1 MRKKKDRAS
10 PGKVFKN
17 NLFAFRLIGSISPS
31 YLFVKILQEVIKNVS
46 ILFEHTFLVA
56 YIISCAE
63 SNAPFVNV
71 LYMFV
76 PVVGVIFARMFYE
89 PWLDAVFYPL
99 QKEKIQK
106 GLRLKMYNK
115 AVHMDIAYYD
125 DPAFYNDFVWAMQDA
140 PTHVFGS
147 VDTMSYCISTICT
160 LLITGIYIAA
170 VDAWGI
176 LFVFATLLFSTLMQ
190 LRLNKHTLHKEEE
203 RKLHERKRD
212 YINRV
217 FYLAQYTKDL
227 KMSHM
232 EDKLYTDFTDAAK
245 QLTRTENKYSPKI
258 TLYFF
263 LDTAVKNVLAFDGAY
278 LSYLL
283 YQALALHTIGYGD
296 LVALYNAAGRLRRN
310 LSQFSS
316 IFPMFQKH
324 CLYLEKMR
332 SFLEKENAL
341 SDEGKLL
348 LPHAGVLSMENVSFR
363 YPGATADTLH
373 NIMLDIKP
381 GEKIALVGYN
391 GAGKSTLI
399 KLLLRLYD
407 PTGGCITYN
416 GVPLPEYPLQEL
428 RAKFSA
434 VFQNYELIAASL
446 GENITMS
453 RETLD
458 EEKALE
464 IFAGLG
470 FTDTFAKL
478 PDGFSTQVTK
488 EFDEEGA
495 GFSGGEAQK
504 IAITRVLYANADI
517 LILDEPSSALD
528 PLSEHKLN
536 ELILSLSEEKSV
548 IIISHRL
555 STTRMVDKI
564 YMLEGGRIIESGAHD
579 ALIALNGKY
588 AQMFHLQAEK
598 YRTADKKS

>member
-1 MRKKKDRAS
+1 MHKKKDHAS
-10 PGKVFKN
+10 LGRIFQN
-17 NLFAFRLIGSISPS
+17 NLFAFRMIGSISPA
-31 YLFVKILQEVIKNVS
+31 YLIVKILQEAAKNVS

-115 AVHMDIAYYD
+115 AVNMDIAYYD
-125 DPAFYNDFVWAMQDA
+125 DPAFYNDFVWAMRDA

-147 VDTMSYCISTICT
+147 VDTLCYCISTICT

-170 VDAWGI
+170 VDTWGI
-176 LFVFATLLFSTLMQ
+176 LFVFTALLFSTLMQ
-190 LRLNKHTLHKEEE
+190 LRLNKHTIHKEEE
-203 RKLHERKRD
+203 RKIYERKRD

-227 KMSHM
+227 KMSRM
-232 EDKLYTDFTDAAK
+232 ADKLYNDFTDAAE
-245 QLTRTENKYSPKI
+245 QLTKIENKYAPKI
-258 TLYFF
+258 TLSFF
-263 LDTAVKNVLAFDGAY
+263 LDAAVKNVLAFDGAY

-283 YQALALHTIGYGD
+283 YQALTRQTIGYGD
-296 LVALYNAAGRLRRN
+296 LVALYNAAGRLRSN
-310 LSQFSS
+310 LSQLSS

-332 SFLEKENAL
+332 SFLEKENTL
-341 SDEGKLL
+341 SDEGKLP

-373 NIMLDIKP
+373 NILLDIKP

-407 PTGGCITYN
+407 PTGGRITYN
-416 GVPLPEYPLQEL
+416 GVSLPEYPLQEL
-428 RAKFSA
+428 RSKCSA
-434 VFQNYELIAASL
+434 VFQNYELIAATL

-453 RETLD
+453 RETID
-458 EEKALE
+458 EEKALD

-478 PDGFSTQVTK
+478 PAGFATQVTK
-488 EFDEEGA
+488 EFDENGA

-504 IAITRVLYANADI
+504 IAIARVLYSSADI
-517 LILDEPSSALD
+517 LILDEPSAALD
-528 PLSEHKLN
+528 PLSEYKLN
-536 ELILSLSEEKSV
+536 ELILSLSKEKSV

-555 STTRMVDKI
+555 STTRMADRI
-564 YMLEGGRIIESGAHD
+564 YMLENGKITESGSHD
-579 ALIALNGKY
+579 ALIALGGKY

-598 YRTADKKS
+598 YRVAGEKA

>member
-1 MRKKKDRAS
+1 MHKKKDHAS
-10 PGKVFKN
+10 LGRIFQN
-17 NLFAFRLIGSISPS
+17 NLFAFRMIGSISPA
-31 YLFVKILQEVIKNVS
+31 YLIVKILQEAVKNVS

-56 YIISCAE
+56 YIISCAK
-63 SNAPFVNV
+63 SNAPFVKV
-71 LYMFV
+71 LYMFI

-106 GLRLKMYNK
+106 GLRLKMYSK

-125 DPAFYNDFVWAMQDA
+125 DPAFYNDFVWAMRDA

-147 VDTMSYCISTICT
+147 VDTLSYCISTICT

-176 LFVFATLLFSTLMQ
+176 LFVFAALLFSTLMQ
-190 LRLNKHTLHKEEE
+190 LRLNKHTIHKEEE
-203 RKLHERKRD
+203 RKLYERKRD

-227 KMSHM
+227 KMSRM
-232 EDKLYTDFTDAAK
+232 ADKLYNDFTDAAE
-245 QLTRTENKYSPKI
+245 QLTKIENKYAPKI
-258 TLYFF
+258 TLSFF
-263 LDTAVKNVLAFDGAY
+263 LDAAVKNVLAFDGAY

-283 YQALALHTIGYGD
+283 YQALARQTIGYGD
-296 LVALYNAAGRLRRN
+296 LVALYNAAGRLRSN
-310 LSQFSS
+310 LSQLSS

-332 SFLEKENAL
+332 SFLEKANTL
-341 SDEGKLL
+341 SDEGKLP

-373 NIMLDIKP
+373 NILLDIKP

-407 PTGGCITYN
+407 PTGGRITYN
-416 GVPLPEYPLQEL
+416 GVPLPEYSLQEL
-428 RAKFSA
+428 RSKCSA
-434 VFQNYELIAASL
+434 VFQNYELIAATL

-453 RETLD
+453 RETID
-458 EEKALE
+458 EEKALD

-478 PDGFSTQVTK
+478 PAGFATQVTK
-488 EFDEEGA
+488 EFDENGA

-504 IAITRVLYANADI
+504 IAIARVLYSSADI
-517 LILDEPSSALD
+517 LILDEPSAALD
-528 PLSEHKLN
+528 PLSEYKLN

-564 YMLEGGRIIESGAHD
+564 YMLEGGRIIESGAHE

-598 YRTADKKS
+598 YRVAGEKA

>member
-1 MRKKKDRAS
+1 MRKKKDHAS
-10 PGKVFKN
+10 LGRIFQN
-17 NLFAFRLIGSISPS
+17 NLFAFRMIGSISPAF
-31 YLFVKILQEVIKNVS
+31 LIVKILQEAVKNVS

-63 SNAPFVNV
+63 SNASFVKV
-71 LYMFV
+71 LYMFI

-106 GLRLKMYNK
+106 GLRLKMYSK

-125 DPAFYNDFVWAMQDA
+125 DPAFYNDFVWAMRDA

-147 VDTMSYCISTICT
+147 VDTLSYCISTICT

-176 LFVFATLLFSTLMQ
+176 LFVFAALLFSTLMQ
-190 LRLNKHTLHKEEE
+190 LRLNKHTIHKEEE
-203 RKLHERKRD
+203 RKLYERKRD

-232 EDKLYTDFTDAAK
+232 ADKLYTDFTDAAK

-263 LDTAVKNVLAFDGAY
+263 LSDAVNYVLAFDGAY

-296 LVALYNAAGRLRRN
+296 LVALYNAADRLRRN
-310 LSQFSS
+310 MSKLSS
-316 IFPMFQKH
+316 ILPQFQKH

-332 SFLEKENAL
+332 SFLEKENTL
-341 SDEGKLL
+341 SDEGKLP

-373 NIMLDIKP
+373 NILLDIKP

-407 PTGGCITYN
+407 PTGGRITYN
-416 GVPLPEYPLQEL
+416 GVSLPEYPLQEL
-428 RAKFSA
+428 RSKCSA
-434 VFQNYELIAASL
+434 VFQNYELIAATL

-453 RETLD
+453 RETID
-458 EEKALE
+458 EEKALD

-478 PDGFSTQVTK
+478 PAGFATQVTK
-488 EFDEEGA
+488 EFDENGA

-504 IAITRVLYANADI
+504 IAIARVLYSSADI
-517 LILDEPSSALD
+517 LILDEPSAALD
-528 PLSEHKLN
+528 PLSEYNLN
-536 ELILSLSEEKSV
+536 ELILSLSKEKSV

-555 STTRMVDKI
+555 STTRMADRI
-564 YMLEGGRIIESGAHD
+564 YMLENGKITESGSHD
-579 ALIALNGKY
+579 ALIALGGKY

-598 YRTADKKS
+598 YRVAGEKA

>member
-1 MRKKKDRAS
+1 MRKKKDHAS
-10 PGKVFKN
+10 LGRIFQN
-17 NLFAFRLIGSISPS
+17 NLFAFRMIGSISPAF
-31 YLFVKILQEVIKNVS
+31 LIVKILQEAVKNVS

-63 SNAPFVNV
+63 SNASFVKV
-71 LYMFV
+71 LYMFI

-106 GLRLKMYNK
+106 GLRLKMYSK

-125 DPAFYNDFVWAMQDA
+125 DPAFYNDFVWAMRDA

-147 VDTMSYCISTICT
+147 VDTLSYCISTICT

-176 LFVFATLLFSTLMQ
+176 LFVFAALLFSTLMQ
-190 LRLNKHTLHKEEE
+190 LRLNKHTIHKEEE
-203 RKLHERKRD
+203 RKLYERKRD

-232 EDKLYTDFTDAAK
+232 ADKLYTDFTDAAE
-245 QLTRTENKYSPKI
+245 QLTKIENKYAPKI
-258 TLYFF
+258 TLSFF
-263 LDTAVKNVLAFDGAY
+263 LDAAVKNVLAFDGAY

-283 YQALALHTIGYGD
+283 YQALARQTIGYGD
-296 LVALYNAAGRLRRN
+296 LVALYNAAGRLRSN
-310 LSQFSS
+310 LSQLSS

-332 SFLEKENAL
+332 SFLEKANTL
-341 SDEGKLL
+341 SDEGKLP

-373 NIMLDIKP
+373 NILLDIKP

-407 PTGGCITYN
+407 PTGGRITYN

-428 RAKFSA
+428 RSKCSA
-434 VFQNYELIAASL
+434 VFQNYELIAATL

-453 RETLD
+453 RETID
-458 EEKALE
+458 EEKALD

-478 PDGFSTQVTK
+478 PAGFATQVTK
-488 EFDEEGA
+488 EFDENGA

-504 IAITRVLYANADI
+504 IAIARVLYSSADI
-517 LILDEPSSALD
+517 LILDEPSAALD
-528 PLSEHKLN
+528 PLSEYKLN
-536 ELILSLSEEKSV
+536 ERILSLSKEKSV

-555 STTRMVDKI
+555 STTRMADRI
-564 YMLEGGRIIESGAHD
+564 YMLENGKITESGSHD
-579 ALIALNGKY
+579 ALIALGGKY

-598 YRTADKKS
+598 YRVAGEKA